1 MAFKVVITLPPPLV
15 MDPQV
20 LQQGLDRAAERAL
33 SAVKDGWPVDTGQ
46 SKDGWKVKP
55 GGLLVNEESY
65 AAFVRGGKALDEAA
79 GRVDQALEDFDEVLA
94 DMILASWSK

>member
-1 MAFKVVITLPPPLV
+1 MGIKVTLPPPLV

-20 LQQGLDRAAERAL
+20 LQQGLDRAAGKAL
-33 SAVKDGWPVDTGQ
+33 SAIKDGWPVDTGQ

-55 GGLLVNEESY
+55 GGLLVNEEGY

-94 DMILASWSK
+94 DMVMASWSK